1 MMTQSDSLPPNSSE
15 STPTD
20 PDRYPDPAKDLERG
34 DNSHADLSTSLMTR
48 GFAGVS
54 PINDDPKELTG
65 RRMTHASATAGGRI
79 QVIDRLVALLE
90 ALARIG
96 GGASLK
102 VLAAETGLH
111 PSTAFRILASAAE
124 NGLIERGD
132 GSLYGFGARLTGWAA
147 LRQGEP
153 DIRDLARPVMEWL
166 RDQVEETINL
176 TLREGDEVVY
186 VERATP
192 HRMMRVEQMIGSRA
206 PLHVTAVGKLL
217 LASRGETAVRDYA
230 ARTGLPA
237 YTEHTLTRFE
247 DLWDQASAALRGG
260 YAFDNEE
267 AEIGVGCIGILIRN
281 PAGEPLAGLS
291 ISAPRERRRDEWTGL
306 IREAARRIEE
316 RLGRGRP
323 SGRAGPRPVLS

>member
-1 MMTQSDSLPPNSSE
+1 MSPPN
-15 STPTD
+15 P
-20 PDRYPDPAKDLERG
+20 PQFPPPNPIRAPDPVGSQDPASSSRRGKTQASARG
-34 DNSHADLSTSLMTR
+34 D
-48 GFAGVS
+48 
-54 PINDDPKELTG
+54 
-65 RRMTHASATAGGRI
+65 GGI

-90 ALARIG
+90 ALARNG

-111 PSTAFRILASAAE
+111 SSTAFRILASAAE

-132 GSLYGFGARLTGWAA
+132 GGLYGFGARLTAWAA
-147 LRQGEP
+147 LRQGET

-176 TLREGDEVVY
+176 TLREGDEVIY

-192 HRMMRVEQMIGSRA
+192 HRMMRVEQVIGSRA

-217 LASRGETAVRDYA
+217 LASGGEAAVRDYA

-237 YTEHTLTRFE
+237 YTAHTLTQMDE
-247 DLWDQASAALRGG
+247 LWRQASQALAAG

-267 AEIGVGCIGILIRN
+267 AEIGVGCIGVLIRD
-281 PAGEPLAGLS
+281 PAGDPLAGLS
-291 ISAPRERRRDEWTGL
+291 ISAPRERRRDEWIGL
-306 IREAARRIEE
+306 IQEAARRIEE
-316 RLGRGRP
+316 RLARHP
-323 SGRAGPRPVLS
+323 ARAGVHPAISCDQPGN

>member
-20 PDRYPDPAKDLERG
+20 PDRSPDPAKDLERGANAQERG

-48 GFAGVS
+48 DAAGVS
-54 PINDDPKELTG
+54 HINDDPKELTG
-65 RRMTHASATAGGRI
+65 RGMTQASATAGGRI

-90 ALARIG
+90 ALARNG

-124 NGLIERGD
+124 NGLIERGN
-132 GSLYGFGARLTGWAA
+132 GGLYGFGARLTAWAA
-147 LRQGEP
+147 LRQGET

-176 TLREGDEVVY
+176 TLREGDEVLY

-237 YTEHTLTRFE
+237 YTEHTLTRVE
-247 DLWDQASAALRGG
+247 DLWRQASQDLAAG

-267 AEIGVGCIGILIRN
+267 AEIGVGCIGVLIRD

-306 IREAARRIEE
+306 IQEAGRRIEE
-316 RLGRGRP
+316 RLGKGRG
-323 SGRAGPRPVLS
+323 A

>member
-1 MMTQSDSLPPNSSE
+1 MM
-15 STPTD
+15 TPTD
-20 PDRYPDPAKDLERG
+20 MLTQNAPQVPPPDPIRAPDPVGSPDPASSSGRG
-34 DNSHADLSTSLMTR
+34 KTQA
-48 GFAGVS
+48 AA
-54 PINDDPKELTG
+54 TG
-65 RRMTHASATAGGRI
+65 GGGI

-90 ALARIG
+90 ALTRNG
-96 GGASLK
+96 GEASLK

-132 GSLYGFGARLTGWAA
+132 GGQYGFGARLAAWAA
-147 LRQGEP
+147 LRQGET

-176 TLREGDEVVY
+176 TLREGDEVIY

-192 HRMMRVEQMIGSRA
+192 HRMMRVEQVIGSRA

-217 LASRGETAVRDYA
+217 LASGGETAVRDYA

-237 YTEHTLTRFE
+237 YTEHTLTRVE
-247 DLWDQASAALRGG
+247 DLWHQASQGLAAG

-267 AEIGVGCIGILIRN
+267 AEIGVGCIGVLIRDR
-281 PAGEPLAGLS
+281 AGEPLAGLS

-306 IREAARRIEE
+306 IQEAARRIEE
-316 RLGRGRP
+316 RLAKARG
-323 SGRAGPRPVLS
+323 S

>member
-1 MMTQSDSLPPNSSE
+1 MMTSTDMLTQNAPQFPP
-15 STPTD
+15 
-20 PDRYPDPAKDLERG
+20 PDPVRSPNTVDSPNPARSQERG
-34 DNSHADLSTSLMTR
+34 ANSYRGQSTTLLTKNAAEDSQANADLPASSGR
-48 GFAGVS
+48 GKTQAPV
-54 PINDDPKELTG
+54 TG
-65 RRMTHASATAGGRI
+65 GGGI

-90 ALARIG
+90 ALARNG

-111 PSTAFRILASAAE
+111 PSTAFRILASAVE

-132 GSLYGFGARLTGWAA
+132 GGLYGFGAQLTAWAA
-147 LRQGEP
+147 LRQGET

-176 TLREGDEVVY
+176 TLREGDEVIY

-192 HRMMRVEQMIGSRA
+192 HRMMRVEQVIGSRA

-217 LASRGETAVRDYA
+217 LASSGEAAVRDYA
-230 ARTGLPA
+230 DRTGLSA
-237 YTEHTLTRFE
+237 YTEHTLTQVE
-247 DLWDQASAALRGG
+247 DLWHQASQSLAAG

-267 AEIGVGCIGILIRN
+267 AEIGVGCIGVLIRDR
-281 PAGEPLAGLS
+281 AGEPLAGLS

-306 IREAARRIEE
+306 IQEAARCIEE
-316 RLGRGRP
+316 RLAKARG
-323 SGRAGPRPVLS
+323 S